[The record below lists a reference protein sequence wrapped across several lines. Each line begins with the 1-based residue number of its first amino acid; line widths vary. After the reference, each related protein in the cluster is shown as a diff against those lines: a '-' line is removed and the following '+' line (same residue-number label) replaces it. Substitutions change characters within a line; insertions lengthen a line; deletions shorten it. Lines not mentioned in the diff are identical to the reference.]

1 MLAHPTPL
9 NIVILAAGSA
19 HRLGRCKPLVRIH
32 GESLLRRTV
41 NLVAHLPGRCFV
53 VMPPNASRFREELRG
68 FEVTF
73 LENPG
78 RSEGIASSVRLAIAR
93 APGAA
98 GVLFLPADL
107 PNLRLQELRR
117 LISVWRG
124 APRRVVARRI
134 GDQWGTPLILPRWL
148 HCKAMLLRG
157 DVGLRAVLATLP
169 AQALHLVALPS
180 AADDI
185 DTPQE
190 LAAARKRFGVRARTR
205 QTRERL

>member
-1 MLAHPTPL
+1 MLVHPPPL

-32 GESLLRRTV
+32 GESLLRRTA
-41 NLVAHLPGRCFV
+41 NLVARLPGRCFV
-53 VMPPNASRFREELRG
+53 VMPPKAPRFREELRG
-68 FEVTF
+68 LAVTF

-93 APGAA
+93 APSAA

-107 PNLRLQELRR
+107 PNLRLRELRR
-117 LISVWRG
+117 LISIWRG

-148 HCKAMLLRG
+148 HGKAMLLRG
-157 DVGLRAVLATLP
+157 DVGLRGVLAHLP
-169 AQALHLVALPS
+169 AEDLHLVALPS
-180 AADDI
+180 AAEDI
-185 DTPQE
+185 DTPQD
-190 LAAARKRFGVRARTR
+190 LAAARKRFDVRSRTCRTR
-205 QTRERL
+205 ETL